1 MSEDECGTAAMGTD
15 VILQQLLV
23 QLMNQRCALLLRGRA
38 AVLLAGF
45 KSGDAADIFA
55 QVNPRF
61 FRSSHSML
69 SLESEH
75 ESHLRGCTERMSS

>member
-1 MSEDECGTAAMGTD
+1 MSEDACGPAAMGTD

-38 AVLLAGF
+38 AVLLAGL

-55 QVNPRF
+55 QVNPHF

-69 SLESEH
+69 SLESKR
-75 ESHLRGCTERMSS
+75 ESQSRGCTGRMSS